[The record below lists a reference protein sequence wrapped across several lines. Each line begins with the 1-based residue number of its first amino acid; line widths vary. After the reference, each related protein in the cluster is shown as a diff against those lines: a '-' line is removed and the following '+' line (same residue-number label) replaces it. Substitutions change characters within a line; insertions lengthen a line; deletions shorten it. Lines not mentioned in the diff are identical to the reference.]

1 MTLDPGRLSWRAAP
15 RLVAGLWRIHGVR
28 FDGYTHHVGFTNR
41 AMLVA
46 VVIALVAGLVA
57 GLSAHA
63 LAASRPPQEPGPLP
77 VPVASPLPS
86 GTAGPVRVRHD
97 LSTPEPPAGTGRWRL
112 IATTFFGGSD
122 GLDDGTHH
130 FADGGTFVAGTWAIA
145 SGPDLKLGTWL
156 ELRWHGTT
164 VTAEVRDR
172 HGRSAAPFFD
182 LTLGLATAL
191 FGKAGNH
198 TIAWR
203 LAP

>member
-1 MTLDPGRLSWRAAP
+1 MTRRLATALTPRLLAGAWRIRAAY
-15 RLVAGLWRIHGVR
+15 LSGH
-28 FDGYTHHVGFTNR
+28 THHVGFTNR

-46 VVIALVAGLVA
+46 VVIALVAGLVV

-63 LAASRPPQEPGPLP
+63 LAASRSPQEPGPLP

-130 FADGGTFVAGTWAIA
+130 FADGTLFVAGTWAIA

-172 HGRSAAPFFD
+172 HGRSDAPFLD
-182 LTLGLATAL
+182 LTIGLATAL

-203 LAP
+203 IAP